1 MKKNYLSPETA
12 INELSFISVLCAA
25 SGDLDN
31 NNLNGDNGSS
41 FAPRREVF

>member
-12 INELSFISVLCAA
+12 INELSFISVLCA